1 MHVDGPGA
9 ALKLL
14 PGAAMDGMGGGVQ
27 SAPAGLQL
35 PGAAGSP
42 EGSRTLLSR
51 PTGLHLGG
59 PVDDSARTV
68 HGGARPN
75 VDAKGAETIWGRW
88 KRFHREECEER
99 VEVQYAGVKHG
110 KFGVP
115 TPPNSGSE
123 LSSRKVAVA
132 AILESS
138 AGSKRRCPDGQDP
151 IFNMNSTST
160 EPRV

>member
-1 MHVDGPGA
+1 MEEQDQTSTQRE
-9 ALKLL
+9 LK
-14 PGAAMDGMGGGVQ
+14 PFGG
-27 SAPAGLQL
+27 
-35 PGAAGSP
+35 AGSA
-42 EGSRTLLSR
+42 S
-51 PTGLHLGG
+51 
-59 PVDDSARTV
+59 
-68 HGGARPN
+68 
-75 VDAKGAETIWGRW
+75 
-88 KRFHREECEER
+88 REECEER